1 MKILVLQE
9 YGQAGQ
15 LLLERLEQTS
25 LQITPVMVSKVDD
38 LSLDKVES
46 WLPEGMDLL
55 VNTVALDDPQ
65 WAEGHPESCRHRLVE
80 LPRVLAD
87 FCKKHSMAML
97 QLSSCYIFDGR
108 KHQPY
113 ITSNPG
119 HPLSMLGQCQWETEQ
134 YLRANLSKHLILRTG
149 WSLRRF
155 VRLMTRAEERLLLSS
170 RYQGQAVATMD
181 QARVLTAIL
190 QQLDCDS
197 ESWGTFQYAGSEE
210 VTMYE
215 LGQAILDI
223 LKLDAPP
230 MLVDDAEPWS
240 RLEPENAV
248 MGCLK
253 IRNTFGIK
261 QLSWRHAVEQEYD
274 LLRREQAE
282 RQRERVHQCN
292 F

>member
-25 LQITPVMVSKVDD
+25 LQITPLLLSKVDE
-38 LSLDKVES
+38 LALEKVDS
-46 WLPEGMDLL
+46 WLPDDMDLL
-55 VNTVALDDPQ
+55 VNTVVLNDPQ
-65 WAEGHPESCRHRLVE
+65 WAEEHPTVCEHRLLH
-80 LPRVLAD
+80 LPKALAD
-87 FCKKHSMAML
+87 FCKKRDMAML

-108 KHQPY
+108 KQQPY

-119 HPLSMLGQCQWETEQ
+119 HPISILGKCQWEAEQ

-155 VRLMTRAEERLLLSS
+155 IHVLTASAERRLLSS
-170 RYQGQAVATMD
+170 RYQGQAVATTD

-190 QQLDCDS
+190 QQLDC
-197 ESWGTFQYAGSEE
+197 EAETWGTYQYAGSEE

-215 LGQAILDI
+215 LGQNILEQ
-223 LKLDAPP
+223 LALENAPL
-230 MLVDDAEPWS
+230 LVDDAEPWS

-248 MGCLK
+248 LGCVK

-261 QLSWRHAVEQEYD
+261 QLSWRDAVAQEYE
-274 LLRREQAE
+274 LLRAEQAE
-282 RQRERVHQCN
+282 RQRTAAS
-292 F
+292 

>member
-25 LQITPVMVSKVDD
+25 LQITPVMVSKIDD

-65 WAEGHPESCRHRLVE
+65 WAEAHPESCRHRLVE

-87 FCKKHSMAML
+87 FCKKHGMAML

-282 RQRERVHQCN
+282 RQRERTALN
-292 F
+292 